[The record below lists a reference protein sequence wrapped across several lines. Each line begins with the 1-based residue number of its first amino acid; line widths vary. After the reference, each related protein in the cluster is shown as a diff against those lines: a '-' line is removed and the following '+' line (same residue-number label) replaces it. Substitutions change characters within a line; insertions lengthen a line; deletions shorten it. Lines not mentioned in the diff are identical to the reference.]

1 MAAQVT
7 DYESP
12 TKNALNSDVLKSS
25 YNKWISTHPNAD
37 LHATKVKK
45 ILLIED
51 DLDLAGVLSHNL
63 MKRYACKIDIASD
76 PFEAINQATENFY
89 DLIILDWN
97 LPGLN
102 GGETLSRIEKAM
114 FFEPT
119 LPIQWDGRQ
128 VPVVVFSAGLRQEC
142 PFRKTKHFNYMC
154 FVSKAQPMD
163 HIIETFAGVINPK

>member
-1 MAAQVT
+1 MEAQVANFDIPVKT
-7 DYESP
+7 GGLDSE
-12 TKNALNSDVLKSS
+12 VLRSS
-25 YNKWISTHPNAD
+25 YAKWVNTNPHKSVKT
-37 LHATKVKK
+37 KK

-51 DLDLAGVLSHNL
+51 DVDLAGVLVHNL
-63 MKRYACKIDIASD
+63 MKRYSCKIDIASD

-163 HIIETFAGVINPK
+163 HIIETFSGIIDPK